1 MAVQVPPSL
10 KAISPFLKTAQE
22 YDKRDPVVAYY
33 CKYNLKYFLDTKWY
47 VVQKMFEKTATNDA
61 SYKIV
66 MTSLVSSVVS
76 CRRTSGI
83 ISERLFIKN

>member
-33 CKYNLKYFLDTKWY
+33 CKFNLKYFLDTKWY

-61 SYKIV
+61 SYKNSGDI
-66 MTSLVSSVVS
+66 S
-76 CRRTSGI
+76 CKFSCI
-83 ISERLFIKN
+83 KAAAERLA